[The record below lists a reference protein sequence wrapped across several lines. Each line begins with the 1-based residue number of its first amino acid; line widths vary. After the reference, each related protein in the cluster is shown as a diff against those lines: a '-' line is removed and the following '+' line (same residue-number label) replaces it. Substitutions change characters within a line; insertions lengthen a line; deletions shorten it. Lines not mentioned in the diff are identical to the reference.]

1 MAAYSNH
8 GSLSEPNLANEEL
21 NHRNLSRKLSKEEVV
36 RKKYTVLKKLTRK
49 KKPTSLPVDINNP
62 ESPSSNENSPP
73 EWNESQDSIDTATV
87 SLPTALPPLHP
98 TCTQKDELQAKFYS
112 DESCSS
118 SSQNSAVSSSAFE
131 HAGSLTYS
139 TITRETKEQC
149 PKISDQEPENISRVP
164 SSPEAPCVFVEM
176 KDLFQRPLLA
186 TKTQCK
192 LKCCCDSDDKSKE
205 TTKQEN
211 GSNTK
216 DNQGCETADA
226 SLPPPEIPGHI
237 NNTEGSN
244 AESSLYKYFDPC
256 FPTVIQDSIREMAQ
270 DSRFTDVII
279 EVEGHSFRCHRII
292 LAASS
297 QYFRAMFC
305 ASYRERD
312 QSSVEIKGVTIDVM
326 KILIRYAYTSYL
338 EINTENAQTVLEAA
352 SLLQFTRVMEAC
364 ANYFASQLSIE
375 NAPGIMEL
383 AQRHSLSELQQ
394 LATLECV
401 THFSNLRSSSDYLCM
416 SSQLFEV
423 ILGRDDL
430 DVANEEDVFEAVM
443 FWCQHDAEI
452 RKSELP
458 NLLRHV
464 KLPLINK
471 NYFVRHVETNEL
483 IRCNE
488 EVHDMMME
496 ARRYHTIGGVTDR
509 KVIPRHNTTLHQVFV
524 TVGGCNNRDSFIDE
538 VCVLDFQ
545 HKTRASLCQ
554 LPNTKYMVQAGDG
567 VVLDVGLEGGE
578 KAKWAEFA
586 CTAWRNNLVISGGK
600 ETFETWM
607 YIMSLRRWV
616 QMASLNTGRWRHR
629 MVVCMGDIYV
639 VGGYD
644 GLLRVDNLEKY
655 DERENL
661 WIERRNM
668 REAVSSAAVCESED
682 RIYVVGGGPSVRIS
696 TEKVQVYDP
705 NTDDWRL
712 STPMPDAAKC
722 LSSIALRGKI
732 YVVGGTLRYILCFDT
747 REEIWSKIG
756 EDLACARASCGVT
769 LCNDKIFIVGGRDET
784 GKALVS
790 VSYLDPETHKLR
802 LECNMPTP
810 ISHHGCITLQ
820 KLDKLRSKTV

>member
-8 GSLSEPNLANEEL
+8 GSMSEPNSPNEEF
-21 NHRNLSRKLSKEEVV
+21 NHSNLRRKLSKEEVV

-49 KKPTSLPVDINNP
+49 RKPTSVPVDINNP
-62 ESPSSNENSPP
+62 ESPSSNEHSPL
-73 EWNESQDSIDTATV
+73 EWNESPDSTDAAAA
-87 SLPTALPPLHP
+87 SLATALPSLQLAS
-98 TCTQKDELQAKFYS
+98 TQKDELQTKLYS
-112 DESCSS
+112 DESFSS
-118 SSQNSAVSSSAFE
+118 NSQNSAVSSSSCE
-131 HAGSLTYS
+131 KVDNLIYS
-139 TITRETKEQC
+139 NITRETKEHC
-149 PKISDQEPENISRVP
+149 PKISDQEPENISREH

-186 TKTQCK
+186 TKSQCK
-192 LKCCCDSDDKSKE
+192 LKCCCDSNDSKE

-216 DNQGCETADA
+216 DNKGCETAGSVLQPTDV
-226 SLPPPEIPGHI
+226 PHN

-244 AESSLYKYFDPC
+244 GESSLYKYFDPC
-256 FPTVIQDSIREMAQ
+256 YPTVIQDSIREMAQ

-326 KILIRYAYTSYL
+326 KVLIRYAYTSYL

-383 AQRHSLSELQQ
+383 AQRHSLTELQQ

-423 ILGRDDL
+423 ILSRDDL
-430 DVANEEDVFEAVM
+430 NVANEEDVFEAVM
-443 FWCQHDAEI
+443 FWCQHDTGK

-464 KLPLINK
+464 KLPLINQ

-600 ETFETWM
+600 ETKKETWM

-756 EDLACARASCGVT
+756 EDLSCARASCGVT
-769 LCNDKIFIVGGRDET
+769 LCNDKIFIVGGRDES

-810 ISHHGCITLQ
+810 ISHHGCVTLQ